1 MARKI
6 CGFSRRLARRDNA
19 IRGIPTD
26 PPITHA
32 ERTLYVLSH
41 VNDITYRHT
50 PREQHHL
57 DLPGRLKW
65 LFDHGIAPTSDRA
78 LVAPVMAGQ
87 QALSLQEIEDLL
99 KFVQHIDR
107 RGFRMQLIDSQGRR
121 LYLADDERNA
131 FLAVRGQPFTYD
143 LFDTLRPSE
152 FARIGFFV

>member
-1 MARKI
+1 MLVPGLYRPPQERSRAAHIHPAVKHCMARKI

-19 IRGIPTD
+19 IWGRPTD

-41 VNDITYRHT
+41 VNDIAYRHT

-57 DLPGRLKW
+57 DLPGRLEW
-65 LFDHGIAPTSDRA
+65 LFDHGIAHTAERA

-87 QALSLQEIEDLL
+87 QALSLQEIDDLL

-107 RGFRMQLIDSQGRR
+107 RELLALTKR
-121 LYLADDERNA
+121 LTEGPPTNMKEEAW
-131 FLAVRGQPFTYD
+131 
-143 LFDTLRPSE
+143 
-152 FARIGFFV
+152 